1 MEKFLTKCSSNSS
14 PIFYQK
20 ETSMVEKN
28 IVINGKFKTA
38 NLYNNT
44 IHIILYPDDGLNA
57 AVNLQEIEEWS
68 EITLNLKKNT

>member
-1 MEKFLTKCSSNSS
+1 MEKFLANCISSS
-14 PIFYQK
+14 PISHQK
-20 ETSMVEKN
+20 EIGMVEKN

-44 IHIILYPDDGLNA
+44 IHIILYPDDGLDA

-68 EITLNLKKNT
+68 KITLNLKKNT